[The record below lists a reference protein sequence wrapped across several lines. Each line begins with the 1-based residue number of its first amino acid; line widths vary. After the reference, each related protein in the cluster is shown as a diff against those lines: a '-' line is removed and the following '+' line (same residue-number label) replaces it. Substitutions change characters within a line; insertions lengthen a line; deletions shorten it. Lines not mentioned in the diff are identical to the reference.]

1 MEKFLRSI
9 ERELSEDELH
19 SDTILYKKIRN
30 IDHVKETIVLDN
42 VAQMLSEILVVK
54 EKFRLDVLQESV
66 RADINGILDEVWVIL
81 EELRPEQLE
90 GYGNLSV
97 DDGELI
103 EFHITRLLDKLKGI
117 SESLKLT
124 SG

>member
-1 MEKFLRSI
+1 M
-9 ERELSEDELH
+9 H